1 MLYAAYELERDWGWY
16 ITNDQ
21 ILGMSREL
29 IDRFTKYLANKR
41 AQAMGLELLFPEIGL
56 KNPISWFDSF
66 SSFNDQK
73 TNFFEGNV
81 VNYSKGSLNL
91 DDF

>member
-1 MLYAAYELERDWGWY
+1 
-16 ITNDQ
+16 
-21 ILGMSREL
+21 MSKEL

-41 AQAMGLELLFPEIGL
+41 AQAMGLELLFPEVGL

-66 SSFNDQK
+66 SSFNEQK

-81 VNYSKGSLNL
+81 VNYSKGKLNI

>member
-1 MLYAAYELERDWGWY
+1 
-16 ITNDQ
+16 
-21 ILGMSREL
+21 
-29 IDRFTKYLANKR
+29 
-41 AQAMGLELLFPEIGL
+41 MGIELLFPEIGL

-66 SSFNDQK
+66 SSFNEQK